1 MRPLDRI
8 LVAAVGVAWACIGS
22 CAHAED
28 TIHVSIGENTRS
40 KVRLTGEVLDYTG
53 QTLLVRLPGGVERA
67 FPADRVHWI
76 ETTRTPEHI
85 AADKL
90 LREQQPE
97 AALAQY
103 RRGLEKETR
112 RWVRREILAR
122 LVACHEELGDT
133 PAAVQF
139 FMLLVQSDPLTPYF
153 DGIPLAWLPQ
163 PTSPAVVEAA
173 AKWVAHDEEPVAV
186 LLGASHLLMS
196 PQRNTALERLQAL
209 AFGRDAR
216 VAALAR
222 GQLWRANFATAS
234 DLQVENWAADVE
246 KMPESLRAGP
256 YFVLAAAWSAKH
268 QPARAALAYMH
279 VPILH
284 STQRRLAG
292 RALLEAGRELE
303 KIGQKEE
310 AASLYREVVEGHNK
324 SPLVEE
330 ARQRLVGVLGVDK

>member
-1 MRPLDRI
+1 MRPSNRW
-8 LVAAVGVAWACIGS
+8 LVAAASLAVIG
-22 CAHAED
+22 ALARARAED
-28 TIHVSIGENTRS
+28 TIHVSVGESTRS

-67 FPADRVHWI
+67 FPSDRVHFI
-76 ETTRTPEHI
+76 ETTRTPEHV

-103 RRGLEKETR
+103 RSALEKEQR
-112 RWVRREILAR
+112 RWVRREILSHM
-122 LVACHEELGDT
+122 VACHDELDD
-133 PAAVQF
+133 PAAAVQF
-139 FMLLVQSDPLTPYF
+139 FMLLVQSDPHTPYF
-153 DGIPLAWLPQ
+153 NCIPLAWLPRQ
-163 PTSPAVVEAA
+163 TSPALVETA
-173 AKWVAHDEEPVAV
+173 AKWMAHDDDPVAV

-196 PQRNTALERLQAL
+196 PQRAAAQARLQSL
-209 AFGRDAR
+209 SFGGDPR

-222 GQLWRANFATAS
+222 GQIWRANFATAS
-234 DLQVENWAADVE
+234 DLQVENWATDVE

-279 VPILH
+279 VPILY
-284 STQRRLAG
+284 SSQRRLAD

-310 AASLYREVVEGHNK
+310 AASLYRELVERHNK

-330 ARQRLVGVLGVDK
+330 ARQRLVGVLGNGK